1 MVGWLVPTILP
12 NKINMVK
19 NSKSNAQSKR
29 AKPRSAAKRAG
40 KAAAGAR
47 SKQPNRRSAQV
58 QHLVKHGLNAFSTVH
73 IPLPVSTG
81 RYHTVRTV
89 KVFAT
94 TDYLTL
100 LAPARTEHGDW
111 RTIVA
116 YSYPLSTALLNGATV
131 TTRTSENPFSGS
143 VNDTECVP
151 AAFSVQASCNTSLL
165 NAAGVTYIGRMK
177 TGYTAPAP
185 TDART
190 AAELANALLS
200 YAPMRMVSNAELVS
214 SPKQVSAIPTN
225 TTELAEF
232 TPINDDNDVVGT
244 NWSSANHGF
253 AGFAPIVI
261 INPTGAALQLSVGT
275 EWRVRVDPFNPMH
288 ATGNLHPP
296 APASLW
302 HAINSAAESAGHGVE
317 EVAGVA
323 AGAYALSQTGGFAGI
338 METMGSMAAR
348 ALPFLESAAPLLLL

>member
-1 MVGWLVPTILP
+1 
-12 NKINMVK
+12 MVK

-40 KAAAGAR
+40 KTAAGNR
-47 SKQPNRRSAQV
+47 SKQPNRGSAQV

-100 LAPARTEHGDW
+100 LAPVRTEHGDW
-111 RTIVA
+111 RTTVS
-116 YSYPLSTALLNGATV
+116 YSYPLSTALLNGSTV
-131 TTRTSENPFSGS
+131 TVRTSENPFSGS

-177 TGYTAPAP
+177 TGYTSPAA

-200 YAPMRMVSNAELVS
+200 YAPMRMVSNSELVS

-225 TTELAEF
+225 ATELAEF
-232 TPINDDNDVVGT
+232 TPISDDTDLLNI
-244 NWSSANHGF
+244 NWSGITHGF

-261 INPTGAALQLSVGT
+261 INPTGAALQLSIGT
-275 EWRVRVDPFNPMH
+275 EWRVRVDPFNPLH
-288 ATGNLHPP
+288 ASGTLHPP
-296 APASLW
+296 APANLW

-323 AGAYALSQTGGFAGI
+323 AGAYALSKTGGFAGI

-348 ALPFLESAAPLLLL
+348 ALPLLESAAPFLLL